1 VKEQLIAMVAEKAGL
16 DTGKAEQAVEA
27 VLGYLQQ
34 HPGQLK
40 SLLGTDPGGL
50 VRGMKDKGPGGLFK
64 R

>member
-16 DTGKAEQAVEA
+16 DAGKAEQAVEA

-34 HPGQLK
+34 HPDQLK
-40 SLLGTDPGGL
+40 SLLGIDPDGL
-50 VRGMKDKGPGGLFK
+50 VRGMKDKGLGGLFK